1 MQATHKEIIVVL
13 TVGTQSQKQLCKKL
27 ISQNESVNFR
37 VEVICDDDFGQRIGS
52 GGAILN
58 AIGRFYGE
66 CQKLIVINCGGFSKR
81 TVSCAVKG
89 KAFAQIVN
97 KKRVETLF
105 QYILENSL
113 LLASGFEKGA
123 LVACS
128 DILIDASSLEVDLSQ
143 STGFGICC
151 DLETGTQH
159 GVMVKNEKEKLV
171 RFLHKTDAETLKK
184 SAADKNGQ
192 VTVDTGLVYLDDG
205 LVNALIDI
213 IKTHR
218 VPNLVKSG
226 SVEMNFYSD
235 VMPLLGQVIDVE
247 KYLDEDTQNQTHRL
261 IKEIL
266 YKKLSRF
273 SLNVCQIGNQEF
285 MHFGTNRQ
293 LIANTF
299 SLAEKADGFLK
310 INSFVDE
317 NVKIGNSTVLDN
329 ACLPIGSQIGS
340 CCLVSDISFN
350 RSVHVEDNS
359 VVCGFKLTDGSF
371 VSVVTSVDENPKAVV
386 GGVEIWNIPRFYK
399 AKSFD
404 ESFDKFR
411 RNADEERYSLQ
422 YCAENADVN
431 FYVLNKRYLEGL
443 TQSTPHGKYLEMRNE
458 ITDSFLSKRNAPAQF
473 KPTCDA
479 VEISMPVRVNFSGTW
494 TDAMPYCVEHGGG
507 VINAAVTVNNK
518 LPITVKLEKL
528 SEPVVEFCSDNS
540 TTTFSFDEFIGNDFS
555 DFNLHKSVLRTVGI
569 NSPSQ
574 LDCGLRLSTNVEII
588 DKGSGLGTSS
598 ILLAAC
604 FRAFSKM
611 FNLDYSNDDIT
622 EMVFVSEQMMKTG
635 GGWQD
640 QIGGLFPGVKYATSL
655 PGIEQKVKVEAVD
668 LPKGIRTLLEEKA
681 VLMPTGQ
688 CHFGRFIVND
698 IADRYFVGADGVNEA
713 YCSMKELNTAL
724 LNAVKSDGCEEF
736 LECINRHMTLLKK
749 LSPEVTNPAIDSVID
764 TCLQVADAVSICGA
778 GAGGY
783 LLVFLKSNQSVDDF
797 KLFVSQKFPEI
808 ESEVLKINLFD

>member
-27 ISQNESVNFR
+27 VSQTESVNCR
-37 VEVICDDDFGQRIGS
+37 VEVICDDDLGQRIGS
-52 GGAILN
+52 GGAILS
-58 AIGRFYGE
+58 ALDRFYGE
-66 CQKLIVINCGGFSKR
+66 CQKLVVINCGGFSKR

-97 KKRVETLF
+97 KNRVETLYE
-105 QYILENSL
+105 YILENSL
-113 LLASGFEKGA
+113 LLASQFRKGT

-128 DILIDASSLEVDLSQ
+128 DILIDASWVEADFGQ
-143 STGFGICC
+143 SAGFGIPC
-151 DLETGTQH
+151 DIETGTQH
-159 GVMVKNEKEKLV
+159 GVMVKNEENKLV

-184 SAADKNGQ
+184 TAADKNGQ

-205 LVNALIDI
+205 LINALIDI
-213 IKTHR
+213 IKADR
-218 VPNLVKSG
+218 VMDLIKSG
-226 SVEMNFYSD
+226 NVEMNFYSD
-235 VMPLLGQVIDVE
+235 VLPLLGQVIDEE
-247 KYLDEDTQNQTHRL
+247 KYLNEDTQNQTHRSV
-261 IKEIL
+261 KEIL
-266 YKKLSRF
+266 YKKLSCF
-273 SLNVCQIGNQEF
+273 SLNVCQIKNQEF

-293 LIANTF
+293 SIANTF

-317 NVKIGNSTVLDN
+317 NVQVGDSTVLDN
-329 ACLPIGSQIGS
+329 ACLPNGSQIGS
-340 CCLVSDISFN
+340 GCLVSDISFN
-350 RSVHVEDNS
+350 RSVNIEDDS

-371 VSVVTSVDENPKAVV
+371 VTVVTPIDENPKAFV
-386 GGVEIWNIPRFYK
+386 GGVEIWSIPRFYK

-404 ESFDKFR
+404 NSFDKFR
-411 RNADEERYSLQ
+411 LNADEEKYSLQ

-431 FYVLNKRYLEGL
+431 FYALNKQYLEGL

-458 ITDSFLSKRNAPAQF
+458 ITDNFLSKRNATAEF
-473 KPTCDA
+473 RAACDA

-507 VINAAVTVNNK
+507 VVNAAVTVNNK

-540 TTTFSFDEFIGNDFS
+540 KTTFSFDEFIGNDFS
-555 DFNLHKSVLRTVGI
+555 DFNLHKSVLKTVGI

-598 ILLAAC
+598 ILLTAC
-604 FRAFSKM
+604 FKAFSKM
-611 FNLDYSNDDIT
+611 FNLDYSNDDII

-640 QIGGLFPGVKYATSL
+640 QIGGLFHGVKYATSL
-655 PGIEQKVKVEAVD
+655 PGIEQKVNVETVD
-668 LPKGIRTLLEEKA
+668 LPKGIKSLLEEKA

-713 YCSMKELNTAL
+713 YCSMKELNIAL
-724 LNAVKSDGCEEF
+724 LQAVRNDDCEVF
-736 LECINRHMTLLKK
+736 LECINRHMTFLKQ
-749 LSPEVTNPAIDSVID
+749 LSPAVTNPAIDSVVD
-764 TCLQVADAVSICGA
+764 ACLQVADAVSICGA

-797 KLFVSQKFPEI
+797 KLFVSHKFPEI